1 MNEAPVQLVV
11 AAFPDEKAAKA
22 VLKDLKAAKRA
33 KLIGII
39 NAAVVRKDKKGKLH
53 IMETAD
59 MHRGQGARLG
69 GVTGAVVG
77 LMAGPALVVPAAVGA
92 LVGGMASRLRDTGFS
107 DDRLKMLGEGLQPES
122 SAIVAVV
129 EHKWVQQ
136 LEEEMEEVGADVFT
150 AVLSADIAEQLATGH
165 EVAYTAIADEYGFA
179 VGRVAAGEEDV
190 EGGYVIED
198 ETGMSASRFMA
209 TQDGF
214 AVLSVDVDDDDIA
227 MTGVSGEFTED

>member
-69 GVTGAVVG
+69 GITGAVVG